1 MKSIGV
7 AEFNNIPTG
16 VEQLDK
22 VLKNVDVDVYRGGT
36 TCPGKYYF
44 IVYGEVE
51 AVNQGMALIKGSNRT
66 EIISG
71 VAPEIIQA
79 LNKKNVESKFSTIGV
94 FEFYGIPEGVK
105 ALDLV
110 IKSVEVCVLKL
121 ILGWTLAGK
130 SYFVIGGDTSSVEEA
145 VVLVTGSFKIRDV
158 KVINNPSKDLLV
170 FI

>member
-22 VLKNVDVDVYRGGT
+22 VLKNVDVDIYRGGT

-51 AVNQGMALIKGSNRT
+51 AVNQGMALVEGSNKI

-158 KVINNPSKDLLV
+158 KVINNPSKELLV